1 MTVNANVT
9 VGNPDLTHLPTAE
22 EYALF
27 REAYAETYPVRP
39 LMNAIDAQDAEIR
52 RLRAALERIVSM
64 SCISGYDSGHA
75 GIEEVA
81 REALKKTT

>member
-1 MTVNANVT
+1 M
-9 VGNPDLTHLPTAE
+9 GDLVARLRDHKAMSVDWDVLRAE
-22 EYALF
+22 
-27 REAYAETYPVRP
+27 RDEAAD
-39 LMNAIDAQDAEIR
+39 AIE

-81 REALKKTT
+81 REALRGAVETAPAGSP

>member
-1 MTVNANVT
+1 MSVDWDV
-9 VGNPDLTHLPTAE
+9 LRAE
-22 EYALF
+22 
-27 REAYAETYPVRP
+27 RDEAAD
-39 LMNAIDAQDAEIR
+39 AIE

-81 REALKKTT
+81 REALRGAVETAPALWRGAGLLQLKCLCCILVES

>member
-1 MTVNANVT
+1 MGDERTEAVALADRLLDVPYAD
-9 VGNPDLTHLPTAE
+9 PDDDLRILARQLLRRHE
-22 EYALF
+22 EI
-27 REAYAETYPVRP
+27 E
-39 LMNAIDAQDAEIR
+39 